1 MSVSLATDLSPE
13 PDPGD
18 APPVLVSRQP
28 VLDARDRVVGYRISY
43 SLLNGGV
50 PVSPTPLETTEIVD
64 EVLAVI
70 EEEERVLGNM
80 AHLPLTREMLE
91 RREIPPVDPTQV
103 LLRIRYEDAMVGP
116 LVPAIADVANRGYR
130 LELDDLPGRGVNLG
144 MLRIFHAVAIDL
156 ERWSLDEVAAILP
169 HLRSRG
175 TLAHATGVTSHD
187 QRQAAKQA
195 GFDWFSGPFF
205 CTPNMLGG
213 QRMSV
218 GDLNTVVELCRL
230 QGDDPSLEELIAVIE
245 QDLGLGVRLLRYM
258 NSAYFGFAGRVRSIS
273 QAATMLGSRGLSR
286 WALIAAALGESNPVS
301 RELALTGLTRARA
314 CELVGAERNPSL
326 SRDELFTLGLMS
338 TADAVFRMPMEEVVN
353 ELPLDQS
360 LIDALLHRS
369 GPSGEILKSV
379 IAYEQ
384 GEFMAPSL
392 SSLLLEN
399 SAAYR
404 DSLAWARRAVY
415 GLA

>member
-1 MSVSLATDLSPE
+1 MSVSLPT
-13 PDPGD
+13 DPGLENPPT
-18 APPVLVSRQP
+18 PPVLVSRQP

-50 PVSPTPLETTEIVD
+50 PVSPTPLETSEIVD

-91 RREIPPVDPTQV
+91 RREIPPVDPSQV
-103 LLRIRYEDAMVGP
+103 LLRIRYEDAMIGP
-116 LVPAIADVANRGYR
+116 LVPAIADAANRGYR
-130 LELDDLPGRGVNLG
+130 LELDDLPGRGVNLE

-156 ERWSLDEVAAILP
+156 ERWNLEDVAAILP
-169 HLRSRG
+169 HLGYRG
-175 TLAHATGVTSHD
+175 TLALATGVTSHE
-187 QRQAAKQA
+187 QREEAKRV

-205 CTPNMLGG
+205 CTPNTLGG

-218 GDLNTVVELCRL
+218 GDLHTVVELCRL
-230 QGDDPSLEELIAVIE
+230 QSGEPSLEELIAVIE

-258 NSAYFGFAGRVRSIS
+258 NSAYFGFAGRVRSIN
-273 QAATMLGSRGLSR
+273 QAATMLGSRGLAR

-314 CELVGAERNPSL
+314 CELVGAECDPTLN
-326 SRDELFTLGLMS
+326 RDELFTLGLLS
-338 TADAVFRMPMEEVVN
+338 TADAVFRMPMEEVVT
-353 ELPLDQS
+353 ELPLAQS
-360 LIDALLHRS
+360 LVEALLDHR
-369 GPSGEILKSV
+369 GPTGEILKSV

-384 GEFMAPSL
+384 GEFLAPSL
-392 SSLLLEN
+392 SSRLLEN

-404 DSLAWARRAVY
+404 ESLSWARRAVY

>member
-1 MSVSLATDLSPE
+1 MSVSLAAELPQ
-13 PDPGD
+13 
-18 APPVLVSRQP
+18 APPVLISRQP

-43 SLLNGGV
+43 SMLNGGV
-50 PVSPTPLETTEIVD
+50 AVNPTPLETTEIVD

-70 EEEERVLGNM
+70 TEEERVLGNM

-91 RREIPPVDPTQV
+91 RREIPPVDPGQV
-103 LLRIRYEDAMVGP
+103 LLRVRYEDAAGGVLVG
-116 LVPAIADVANRGYR
+116 AIAEAANRGYR
-130 LELDDLPGRGVNLG
+130 LELDDLPGRGVNLE
-144 MLRIFHAVAIDL
+144 MLKIFHAVAIDL
-156 ERWSLDEVAAILP
+156 ERWSLDDVAAILP
-169 HLRSRG
+169 HLRYRD
-175 TLAHATGVTSHD
+175 TLALATGVTSHE
-187 QRQAAKQA
+187 QRSAAKSV

-213 QRMSV
+213 QQMSV
-218 GDLNTVVELCRL
+218 GDLRTVVELCRL
-230 QGDDPSLEELIAVIE
+230 QGSEASLESLIAVIE

-258 NSAYFGFAGRVRSIS
+258 NSAYFGFGGRVRSIS
-273 QAATMLGSRGLSR
+273 QAATMLGTRGLSR

-301 RELALTGLTRARA
+301 RELAMTGLTRARA
-314 CELVGAERNPSL
+314 CELVGAECNPSL
-326 SRDELFTLGLMS
+326 DRDELFTLGLLS
-338 TADAVFRMPMEEVVN
+338 TADAVFRMPMEQVVT
-353 ELPLDQS
+353 ELPLDTS
-360 LIDALLHRS
+360 VIEALLERT

-384 GEFMAPSL
+384 GEFLAPSL

-415 GLA
+415 GMA

>member
-1 MSVSLATDLSPE
+1 MSVSLAAELPQ
-13 PDPGD
+13 
-18 APPVLVSRQP
+18 APPVLISRQP

-43 SLLNGGV
+43 SMLNGGV
-50 PVSPTPLETTEIVD
+50 AVNPTPLETTEIVD

-70 EEEERVLGNM
+70 TEEERVLGNM

-91 RREIPPVDPTQV
+91 RREIPPVDPGQV
-103 LLRIRYEDAMVGP
+103 LLRVRYEDAAGGVLVG
-116 LVPAIADVANRGYR
+116 AIAEAANRGYR
-130 LELDDLPGRGVNLG
+130 LELDDLPGRGVNLE
-144 MLRIFHAVAIDL
+144 MLKIFHAVAIDL
-156 ERWSLDEVAAILP
+156 ERWSLDDVAAILP
-169 HLRSRG
+169 HLRYRG
-175 TLAHATGVTSHD
+175 TLALATGVTSHE
-187 QRQAAKQA
+187 QRSAAKSV

-213 QRMSV
+213 QQMSV
-218 GDLNTVVELCRL
+218 GDLRTVVELCRL
-230 QGDDPSLEELIAVIE
+230 QGSEASLESLIAVIE

-258 NSAYFGFAGRVRSIS
+258 NSAYFGFGGRVRSIS
-273 QAATMLGSRGLSR
+273 QAATMLGTRGLSR

-301 RELALTGLTRARA
+301 RELAMTGLTRARA
-314 CELVGAERNPSL
+314 CELVGAECNPSL
-326 SRDELFTLGLMS
+326 DRDELFTLGLLS
-338 TADAVFRMPMEEVVN
+338 TADAVFRMPMEQVVT
-353 ELPLDQS
+353 ELPLDTS
-360 LIDALLHRS
+360 VIEALLERT

-384 GEFMAPSL
+384 GEFLAPSL

-415 GLA
+415 GMA

>member
-1 MSVSLATDLSPE
+1 MSVSLAAELPQ
-13 PDPGD
+13 
-18 APPVLVSRQP
+18 APPVLISRQP

-43 SLLNGGV
+43 SMLNGGV
-50 PVSPTPLETTEIVD
+50 AVNPTPLETTETVD

-70 EEEERVLGNM
+70 TEEERVLGNM

-91 RREIPPVDPTQV
+91 RREIPPVDPGQV
-103 LLRIRYEDAMVGP
+103 LLRVRYEDAAGGVLVG
-116 LVPAIADVANRGYR
+116 AIAEAANRGYR
-130 LELDDLPGRGVNLG
+130 LELDDLPGRGVNLE
-144 MLRIFHAVAIDL
+144 MLKIFHAVAIDL
-156 ERWSLDEVAAILP
+156 ERWSLDDVAAILP
-169 HLRSRG
+169 HLRYRG
-175 TLAHATGVTSHD
+175 TLALATGVTSHE
-187 QRQAAKQA
+187 QRSAAKSV

-213 QRMSV
+213 QQMSV
-218 GDLNTVVELCRL
+218 GDLRTVVELCRL
-230 QGDDPSLEELIAVIE
+230 QGGEASLESLIAVIE

-258 NSAYFGFAGRVRSIS
+258 NSAYFGFGGRVRSIS
-273 QAATMLGSRGLSR
+273 QAATMLGTRGLSR

-301 RELALTGLTRARA
+301 RELAMTGLTRARA
-314 CELVGAERNPSL
+314 CELVGAECNPSL
-326 SRDELFTLGLMS
+326 DRDELFTLGLLS
-338 TADAVFRMPMEEVVN
+338 TADAVFRMPMEQVVT
-353 ELPLDQS
+353 ELPLDTS
-360 LIDALLHRS
+360 VIEALLERT

-384 GEFMAPSL
+384 GEFLAPSL

-415 GLA
+415 GMA

>member
-1 MSVSLATDLSPE
+1 MSVSLAAELPQ
-13 PDPGD
+13 
-18 APPVLVSRQP
+18 APPVLISRQP

-50 PVSPTPLETTEIVD
+50 AVSPTPLETTEIVD

-70 EEEERVLGNM
+70 DEGERVLGNM

-91 RREIPPVDPTQV
+91 RREIPPVDPGQV
-103 LLRIRYEDAMVGP
+103 LLRVRYEDAAGGV
-116 LVPAIADVANRGYR
+116 LVPAIADAANRGYR
-130 LELDDLPGRGVNLG
+130 LELDDLPGRGVNLE
-144 MLRIFHAVAIDL
+144 MLKIFHAVAIDL
-156 ERWSLDEVAAILP
+156 ERWSLDDVAAILP
-169 HLRSRG
+169 HLRYRG
-175 TLAHATGVTSHD
+175 TLALATGVASHE
-187 QRQAAKQA
+187 QRNAAKSV

-213 QRMSV
+213 QQMSV
-218 GDLNTVVELCRL
+218 GDMRTVVELCRL
-230 QGDDPSLEELIAVIE
+230 QGSQASLESLIAVIE

-273 QAATMLGSRGLSR
+273 QAATMLGTRGLSR

-314 CELVGAERNPSL
+314 CELVGAECNPSL
-326 SRDELFTLGLMS
+326 DPDELFTLGLLS
-338 TADAVFRMPMEEVVN
+338 TADAVFRMPMEQVVT
-353 ELPLDQS
+353 ELPLEES
-360 LIDALLHRS
+360 VIEALLERI

-384 GEFMAPSL
+384 GEFLAPSL

-415 GLA
+415 GMA